1 MGGRLRQK
9 IRDVSCAECVGGGGY
24 DFVCFREGEGPRGG
38 NYMLVGTR
46 GCEFV
51 CV

>member
-1 MGGRLRQK
+1 M
-9 IRDVSCAECVGGGGY
+9 CVGGGGY
-24 DFVCFREGEGPRGG
+24 DFVCFREGEGPGGGEG
-38 NYMLVGTR
+38 NYMLVGIR